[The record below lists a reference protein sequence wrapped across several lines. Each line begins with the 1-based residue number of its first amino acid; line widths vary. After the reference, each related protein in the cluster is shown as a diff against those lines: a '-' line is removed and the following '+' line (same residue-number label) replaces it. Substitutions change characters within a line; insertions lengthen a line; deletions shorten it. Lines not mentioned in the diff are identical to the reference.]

1 MTIEKYK
8 LKLLVID
15 DEPQQLELMREAL
28 GQDGL
33 EIATALGAQLGL
45 ETFASFRPRIVL
57 LDVFMPEMGGL
68 ELMARILT
76 SDPAVDVILM
86 TGNYSTEAAVEAIQK
101 GAADYLTKPL
111 DIEKLRGRLKGF
123 SADAQTRL
131 STRQLDQQL
140 LSAYQFEGMVGRSP
154 LMLDVFAKI
163 RRIAPHFRTVLVT
176 GATGTGKELAAR
188 ALHRLSPVA
197 AGPFVVCNCSALV
210 ETLVESE
217 LFGYVKGAFTG
228 AVQDKKGT
236 FELANGG
243 TVFLDEI
250 GELPLAGQAKLLRVL
265 QNHQVQRVGSPVAH
279 KVDIRVIAATNRDL
293 RTMVLEERF
302 REDLFYRLTM
312 SEIALPRLA
321 ERQEDLPLL
330 QRYFVEQFAKSYSKS
345 IFGFTRRA
353 QIRMSA
359 CAWPGNVRQ
368 LENVIGSACM
378 MTDGPVLDTQDLPE
392 NLREGQ
398 AEAVATTELISLD
411 ELRNRHVM
419 RVMEH
424 VGGNKVRAAEILGIG
439 RGTLYH
445 FLSKIES
452 ARKQDSS
459 LSRGV
464 PSLVR
469 SRSVSA

>member
-1 MTIEKYK
+1 MTTERNS

-15 DEPQQLELMREAL
+15 DEPQQLGLMREVL
-28 GQDGL
+28 NQDGL

-45 ETFASFRPRIVL
+45 EAFAAFRPHIVL
-57 LDVFMPEMGGL
+57 LDLFMPEMDGL
-68 ELMARILT
+68 EVLKRILA
-76 SDPAVDVILM
+76 SDPGVDVILM
-86 TGNYSTEAAVEAIQK
+86 TGQYSTESAVEAIQN
-101 GAADYLTKPL
+101 GAADFLAKPL
-111 DIEKLRGRLKGF
+111 DMERLRNRLK
-123 SADAQTRL
+123 SLLADAQTRL

-140 LSAYQFEGMVGRSP
+140 VSAYQFEGMVGRSP
-154 LMLDVFAKI
+154 LMLDVFGKI

-197 AGPFVVCNCSALV
+197 TGPFVVCNCSALV

-236 FELANGG
+236 FELAHGG

-279 KVDIRVIAATNRDL
+279 KVDIRVIAATNRHL
-293 RTMVLEERF
+293 KTMVLEERF

-330 QRYFVEQFAKSYSKS
+330 QRYFVEQFAKSYGKT

-359 CAWPGNVRQ
+359 YAWPGNVRQ

-392 NLREGQ
+392 NLRESQ
-398 AEAVATTELISLD
+398 PEAVATTDLISLD

-419 RVMEH
+419 RVLEQ

-452 ARKQDSS
+452 ERKRDP
-459 LSRGV
+459 LSPGV
-464 PSLVR
+464 PALVR
-469 SRSVSA
+469 SRSGST